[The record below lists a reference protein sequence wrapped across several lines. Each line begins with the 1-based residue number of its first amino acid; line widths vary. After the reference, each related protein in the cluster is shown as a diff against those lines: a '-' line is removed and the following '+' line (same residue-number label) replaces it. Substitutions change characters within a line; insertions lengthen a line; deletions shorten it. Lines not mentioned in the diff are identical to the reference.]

1 MNMNVQV
8 QKSRATTAVFIRW
21 DGIALVSRNADVFRA
36 RWLLVLC
43 RLKKRT
49 GRWRLWP
56 SWRSQT
62 VQQKWNPETKRENIR
77 DLRMKIGEGEKRRGN
92 VLMVVVIS
100 LKTPRNIR
108 FMQLQADA
116 KKRKHSI
123 FYEACCEMQE
133 KQWQLCSNVFD
144 KNTAQLQRG

>member
-1 MNMNVQV
+1 
-8 QKSRATTAVFIRW
+8 
-21 DGIALVSRNADVFRA
+21 
-36 RWLLVLC
+36 
-43 RLKKRT
+43 
-49 GRWRLWP
+49 
-56 SWRSQT
+56 
-62 VQQKWNPETKRENIR
+62 
-77 DLRMKIGEGEKRRGN
+77 MKIGEGEKRRGN

-123 FYEACCEMQE
+123 FYETCCEMQE